1 MGKNVGWPDLLII
14 VAYLGT
20 LIGIGVYFARR
31 QKSLEQYFLASKSM
45 GWLPVG
51 MSLMAALNS
60 GLDYLGGPFSV
71 FKYGLIFLMGTLSW
85 LFVYPWVAYVALP
98 FFRRLEVVTAYEYL
112 EQRFNGGVRTLA
124 SVIFLM
130 WRFGWMSIA
139 LYVPALVVSETT
151 GLPYVPTVLFLGGMV
166 TLYTMLGG
174 ITAIIWT
181 DVLQFCIMLL
191 GVIVTV
197 IVAVGKV
204 DGGVAGVFGYA
215 AAHGGMRL
223 VASPP
228 EGSDL
233 LGQLSFLF
241 TNETSVIG
249 IMLAPII
256 GRMTMYT
263 CEQSMIQ
270 RFKAT
275 RSVEDSR
282 RAFIINA
289 VGDAV
294 WSIGLAFVGLAL
306 FAFYHASIGDPGR
319 LPASVQEDTLTTY
332 FMRQEFPTGL
342 NGLVVAAVL
351 ASGLSAIDAA
361 ISASTSVVMVDFY
374 NRLILRRTTSAELT
388 EAESRSEVKTS
399 RIVTVLVAAVGILL
413 AANVPLLGKNIIQLM
428 NTVIQTFTGPLF
440 ALFLLGMFSERA
452 RGGPVLAG
460 GWAGTLVAM
469 YLSQTKLWGDLL
481 GRLVGQ
487 EHLTLPGEGI
497 GFIWPT
503 VFGGVTVL
511 VVGWL
516 ASVLLPGTV
525 SEEQKAMTWRNVV
538 RGPVLEAE
546 ADI

>member
-1 MGKNVGWPDLLII
+1 
-14 VAYLGT
+14 
-20 LIGIGVYFARR
+20 
-31 QKSLEQYFLASKSM
+31 
-45 GWLPVG
+45 
-51 MSLMAALNS
+51 
-60 GLDYLGGPFSV
+60 
-71 FKYGLIFLMGTLSW
+71 
-85 LFVYPWVAYVALP
+85 
-98 FFRRLEVVTAYEYL
+98 
-112 EQRFNGGVRTLA
+112 VRTLA
-124 SVIFLM
+124 SVIFLL

-139 LYVPALVVSETT
+139 LYVPALVVSQTT
-151 GLPYVPTVLFLGGMV
+151 GLPYVPTVIFLGGMV

-191 GVIVTV
+191 GVVVTV

-204 DGGVAGVFGYA
+204 DGGVAGVFDYA

-228 EGSDL
+228 EGADL
-233 LGQLSFLF
+233 WGQLGFLF

-282 RAFIINA
+282 RAFIVNA
-289 VGDAV
+289 AGDAV
-294 WSIGLAFVGLAL
+294 WSIGLAFVGLTL
-306 FAFYHASIGDPGR
+306 FAFYAASIGDRGR
-319 LPASVQEDTLTTY
+319 LPEGIQDDTLTTY
-332 FMRQEFPTGL
+332 FMRKEFPTGL

-374 NRLILRRTTSAELT
+374 NRLFLKRTTSSELT
-388 EAESRSEVKTS
+388 DAESRAEVKTS
-399 RIVTVLVAAVGILL
+399 RIVTVMVAAVGILA
-413 AANVPLLGKNIIQLM
+413 AANVPALGKNIIQLM

-452 RGGPVLAG
+452 RGGPVLLG
-460 GWAGTLVAM
+460 GCVGTLVAL
-469 YLSQTKLWGDLL
+469 YLSQTKLWGELL
-481 GRLVGQ
+481 GRLLG
-487 EHLTLPGEGI
+487 HDPIDLPGSGI
-497 GFIWPT
+497 GFVWPA
-503 VFGGVTVL
+503 VFGGVTVWL
-511 VVGWL
+511 VGYL
-516 ASVLLPGTV
+516 ASVLLPGQP
-525 SEEQKAMTWRNVV
+525 SEKQKAMTWRNVV
-538 RGPVLEAE
+538 RRPVVEEDELQK
-546 ADI
+546 

>member
-1 MGKNVGWPDLLII
+1 MSSNVGLIDALII
-14 VAYLGT
+14 LLYLGT
-20 LIGIGVYFARR
+20 LTGIGVYFARR

-124 SVIFLM
+124 SVIFLL

-151 GLPYVPTVLFLGGMV
+151 GLPYVPTVIFLGGLV

-191 GVIVTV
+191 GVVVTV

-223 VASPP
+223 VTTPP
-228 EGSDL
+228 AGGAFE
-233 LGQLSFLF
+233 QLRFLF
-241 TNETSVIG
+241 TDETSVVG
-249 IMLAPII
+249 IMLSPII

-306 FAFYHASIGDPGR
+306 FAFYAASIGDPGR
-319 LPASVQEDTLTTY
+319 LPTSVQEDTLTTY

-374 NRLILRRTTSAELT
+374 NRMVLRRASSAELT
-388 EAESRSEVKTS
+388 EAESRAEVKTS
-399 RIVTVLVAAVGILL
+399 RIVTVMVAAVGILL
-413 AANVPLLGKNIIQLM
+413 AANVPALGKNIIQLM

-452 RGGPVLAG
+452 RGGPVLLG
-460 GWAGTLVAM
+460 GWCGTLVAM
-469 YLSQTKLWGDLL
+469 YLSQTKLWGELL
-481 GRLVGQ
+481 GRLLGQ
-487 EHLTLPGEGI
+487 GHVMLPGEGI

-516 ASVLLPGTV
+516 ASALLPGEV
-525 SEEQKAMTWRNVV
+525 SEEQKAMTWWKVV
-538 RGPVLEAE
+538 RRPVP
-546 ADI
+546 DSNVDR